1 MVLKEKLLKKSSI
14 SDTGNQSDFVVLDV
28 SGNFDITEV
37 KGKRFYMTV
46 WTDAYFYVLN
56 FHLLGFHLAK
66 DAL

>member
-46 WTDAYFYVLN
+46 
-56 FHLLGFHLAK
+56 
-66 DAL
+66 